1 MMNQASI
8 FSTIRWSVTDLTRR
22 IREQLESD
30 EMLQDLWVEGEISNL
45 SRPASGHV
53 YFTLKDSSAS
63 LRCVMWKLEARR
75 LKLQIKDGVA
85 VEVHGRISVYEA
97 GGQYQLYTDHIRP
110 LGEGALFQEFLRLK
124 DQLEKEGVF
133 APETKRPIPV
143 FPQLIGVI
151 TSASGA
157 AWRDILNTIQ
167 RRQPLAKVILA
178 HSPVQGEGAASAL
191 IQALNSVNKYK
202 PDVILLARGGGSIE
216 DLWSFNE
223 EALVRAV
230 ADSEAPVICGVGHET
245 DFTLCDFAADMR
257 AATPTASA
265 ELATPITRDGL
276 IREINDRRNLLM
288 SRMGELILT
297 ARETLLGVNNR
308 LQLLSPTNRVYN
320 EIQKLDELSRRTES
334 AVAHFFQ
341 YHALQVDGL
350 RKRLVALNPIGV
362 LSRGYAILTCKEDG
376 RVVTS
381 VKNAARDMMVRV
393 SDGEFGV
400 TKV

>member
-8 FSTIRWSVTDLTRR
+8 FSTIRWTVTDLTRR

-30 EMLQDLWVEGEISNL
+30 EMLQDVWVEGEVSNL
-45 SRPASGHV
+45 SRPTSGHV
-53 YFTLKDSSAS
+53 YFTLKDPSAS
-63 LRCVMWKLEARR
+63 LRCVMWKSDATRAK
-75 LKLQIKDGVA
+75 LKINDGIA
-85 VEVHGRISVYEA
+85 VEVHGRISVYEG
-97 GGQYQLYTDHIRP
+97 GGQYQLYSDLIRP

-133 APETKRPIPV
+133 APERKRPIPEI
-143 FPQLIGVI
+143 PQLIGVI

-167 RRQPLAKVILA
+167 RRQPLTKVILA

-191 IQALNSVNKYK
+191 IQALNSINKYN

-245 DFTLCDFAADMR
+245 DFTLCDFAADLR

-276 IREINDRRNLLM
+276 IREINDRRDLLV
-288 SRMGELILT
+288 SRMAELILT
-297 ARETLLGVNNR
+297 ARETLSGVNNR
-308 LQLLSPTNRVYN
+308 LQVLSPTNRVYN
-320 EIQKLDELSRRTES
+320 EIQKLDELSRRTGS

-362 LSRGYAILTCKEDG
+362 LSRGYAILTRKEDG
-376 RVVTS
+376 RVVLS
-381 VKNAARDMMVRV
+381 VKDAARDMMVRV
-393 SDGEFGV
+393 SDGEFDV